1 MSSSSRGAGVGSPA
15 EEGVAPAPGLSPA
28 GALGAAFFDTIQLLL
43 NPFDARRWIQ
53 LGVIC
58 FFLGGGA
65 SSAAFHW
72 SLGALPADV
81 GFQEAL
87 LHMREYIAARPWLI
101 LLTIATGI
109 ALSVTLIYLRSL
121 SRFVLVD
128 TILKREVMVRRA
140 LPQVRPLAH
149 SYFFW
154 LLGALVVFGAALGLG
169 VLASFPFSRAAATA
183 GSRSIAYSM
192 ILASLLLAEVF
203 VGLLAAALIIF
214 TDDLAVPVMYAE
226 RLPLLAAWRK
236 VGGTMRAEA
245 RDFTLYVLLRFLV
258 SVVLG
263 VAVLVL
269 LFPTLV
275 ALLSGAVIVGALIM
289 MGLQL
294 MGVAWAWT
302 PLAVLLAALALLLLM
317 GLLLLLL
324 SVAGMPG
331 QVFLQSFGICFIAPR
346 APALSTLWRAHPLAS
361 REE

>member
-1 MSSSSRGAGVGSPA
+1 MSSSSRGAGVGPPA
-15 EEGVAPAPGLSPA
+15 EEGVPPAPSLSPA
-28 GALGAAFFDTIQLLL
+28 GALGAAFSDTIQLLL

-87 LHMREYIAARPWLI
+87 LRMREYIAARPWLI
-101 LLTIATGI
+101 VLTIATGI

-128 TILKREVMVRRA
+128 TILKGEVLVRRT
-140 LPQVRPLAH
+140 LPRVRPLAH

-154 LLGALVVFGAALGLG
+154 LLGALVAYGAALGLG
-169 VLASFPFSRAAATA
+169 VLAAFPFARAAATA
-183 GSRSIAYSM
+183 GSRSIAFSM

-203 VGLLAAALIIF
+203 IGLLAATLIIL
-214 TDDLAVPVMYAE
+214 TDDLVVPVMYAE
-226 RLPLLAAWRK
+226 RLPLLATWRK
-236 VGGTMRAEA
+236 VGSAMKAEA
-245 RDFTLYVLLRFLV
+245 GIFTLYVLLRFVV
-258 SVVLG
+258 SVVVG

-269 LFPTLV
+269 LFPALV
-275 ALLSGAVIVGALIM
+275 ALLSGVVIVGALIIL
-289 MGLQL
+289 GLQL
-294 MGVAWAWT
+294 VGVAWAWT
-302 PLAVLLAALALLLLM
+302 PLAILLAALAILLLM

-324 SVAGMPG
+324 SIAGMPG

-346 APALSTLWRAHPLAS
+346 TPALSTLWRTHQLAS

>member
-1 MSSSSRGAGVGSPA
+1 LSSSSRGAGVGPPA
-15 EEGVAPAPGLSPA
+15 EEGVPPAPSLSPA
-28 GALGAAFFDTIQLLL
+28 GALGAAFSDTIQLLL

-101 LLTIATGI
+101 VLTIATGI

-128 TILKREVMVRRA
+128 TILKGEVLVRRT
-140 LPQVRPLAH
+140 LPRVRPLAH

-154 LLGALVVFGAALGLG
+154 LLGALVAYGAALGLG
-169 VLASFPFSRAAATA
+169 VLAAFPFARAAA
-183 GSRSIAYSM
+183 GSRSIAFSM

-203 VGLLAAALIIF
+203 IGLLAATLIIL
-214 TDDLAVPVMYAE
+214 TDDLVVPVMYAE
-226 RLPLLAAWRK
+226 RLPLLATWRK
-236 VGGTMRAEA
+236 VGSAMKAEA
-245 RDFTLYVLLRFLV
+245 GIFTLYVLLRFVV
-258 SVVLG
+258 SVVVG

-269 LFPTLV
+269 LFPALV
-275 ALLSGAVIVGALIM
+275 ALLSGVVIVGALIIL
-289 MGLQL
+289 GLQL
-294 MGVAWAWT
+294 VGVAWAWT
-302 PLAVLLAALALLLLM
+302 PLAILLAALAILLLM

-324 SVAGMPG
+324 SIAGMPG

-346 APALSTLWRAHPLAS
+346 TPALSTLWRTHQLAS